1 MNPLQIVQ
9 LVAMIVQII
18 RDNPELFDAI
28 RAFLQRL
35 IQMPSDE
42 RKEVIMITASLISDE
57 VDPSSSAQA

>member
-28 RAFLQRL
+28 RTFLERL